1 MGEGFREVV
10 ASAGGGDFWSASKLG
25 GEDDEGGVEESLA
38 VEVCEECGEGPVD
51 DRDGGFH
58 LFEVVIVPVVSA
70 HFDIDVADAAFDE
83 ATGKEDSFGEVFSAV
98 AFVDLFGFL
107 GKVEGFEVLLGICFW
122 REAPGAVVG
131 PDRRAGKRGLTF
143 VKIKGVFKLHIE
155 TIWTY
160 EVTNES
166 IQFEGN
172 KQTKVV
178 YMQNKFSEEELAKYS
193 QEMGN
198 AIAKAQELYSE
209 YLEVLKN
216 DDGQFTRDE
225 KLLPASK
232 ETLRKAIIVV
242 SIVSD
247 DSPQVAVIA
256 DTLMR
261 AWTALEFFGSPSKA
275 PSEET
280 LPLLFHRLESAGNSA
295 AKEALN
301 AYLEGYAKGTESS
314 LAASTE
320 WLQRVHAS
328 W

>member
-1 MGEGFREVV
+1 
-10 ASAGGGDFWSASKLG
+10 
-25 GEDDEGGVEESLA
+25 
-38 VEVCEECGEGPVD
+38 
-51 DRDGGFH
+51 
-58 LFEVVIVPVVSA
+58 
-70 HFDIDVADAAFDE
+70 
-83 ATGKEDSFGEVFSAV
+83 
-98 AFVDLFGFL
+98 
-107 GKVEGFEVLLGICFW
+107 
-122 REAPGAVVG
+122 
-131 PDRRAGKRGLTF
+131 
-143 VKIKGVFKLHIE
+143 
-155 TIWTY
+155 
-160 EVTNES
+160 
-166 IQFEGN
+166 
-172 KQTKVV
+172 
-178 YMQNKFSEEELAKYS
+178 
-193 QEMGN
+193 MGN